1 MKMNEEIKSHDDD
14 YPLLLTGTIIIDT
27 NNASAGSI
35 DLEKRIGDYE
45 RSLQRYIC
53 DTKFNPI
60 VFIDNSGYPLDVNKY
75 EQMASE
81 HGKAFEFLKGTE
93 CKAEVE
99 KHGKGYGD
107 ALLVEEALAQ
117 SKLLANEAFFY
128 KITGRIFLTNS
139 DGIIKSCSRHR
150 NEFISYDGMGWVLT
164 YLFKA
169 NIADYK
175 NVMKGVYLQCDD
187 KSRRD
192 MEICFWLRLYG
203 VNNLDIGSFETY
215 PVIEGTMGTSSI
227 PYTKSKVDTFL
238 RTIGIKLGI
247 FTMKSISSK
256 IFWNSY
262 RKITGRKPYV
272 DESDCIGD
280 IFEKDR

>member
-1 MKMNEEIKSHDDD
+1 MKMNEEIKPHAKD

-128 KITGRIFLTNS
+128 KITGRIFLKNS
-139 DGIIKSCSRHR
+139 DSIIKSCSRHR
-150 NEFISYDGMGWVLT
+150 NEFIAYDGMGWVMT

-175 NVMKGVYLQCDD
+175 RVMKDVYLQCDD
-187 KSRRD
+187 KSCRD
-192 MEICFWLRLYG
+192 MEICFGLRLYASG
-203 VNNLDIGSFETY
+203 LDIGCFRTY
-215 PVIEGTMGTSSI
+215 PDIEGTMGTSSV
-227 PYTKSKVDTFL
+227 PYSKGRVDTIL
-238 RTIGIKLGI
+238 RTIAANIGI
-247 FTMKSISSK
+247 FTMKSKSSK
-256 IFWNSY
+256 TFWLMY

-272 DESDCIGD
+272 DAFNE
-280 IFEKDR
+280 